1 MSRFRPPYF
10 SANAG
15 QTDPAQNLGDPPPI
29 GHKSRFRKRL
39 LTGLKLCIV
48 VVLMIWIVRNADTSS
63 VFAAMR
69 GANLWLLAV
78 AVGMQVLGAAIMAA
92 RWRLLL
98 EVRDVRPG
106 FSYLFT
112 ATVSAF
118 FFRQF
123 LPSVVGGDAIRSV
136 AAWRA
141 GADPGFAALSL
152 VADRLFGLLA
162 LILFLV
168 VASVFMTQVAGGLPG
183 LWAGMGLAVAVV
195 GGGLVFLMAPGRI
208 RLPARAPARLH
219 RILDAM
225 RVFAGAHRIIPSC
238 LGLSILL
245 QINVVTFYWV
255 IGQALGLGVPY
266 GAFYVIVP
274 IAIFMMMAPFSINGI
289 GIREVAFIY
298 LLGIW
303 NIERELA
310 LAFAWLEFGTILT
323 AGLLGGA
330 VYLLH
335 RAPQSTAPRGDRGEG
350 ATDVT

>member
-1 MSRFRPPYF
+1 M
-10 SANAG
+10 
-15 QTDPAQNLGDPPPI
+15 AQIKADPPP
-29 GHKSRFRKRL
+29 KDRRSQFPRFL
-39 LTGLKLCIV
+39 LTGLKLCV
-48 VVLMIWIVRNADTSS
+48 VIALMIWIVRSADTAS

-69 GANLWLLAV
+69 SANLWLLAL
-78 AVGMQVLGAAIMAA
+78 AVGMQILGAAIMAA
-92 RWRLLL
+92 RWSLLL
-98 EVRDVRPG
+98 AVRDVRPG
-106 FSYLFT
+106 FGYLFT

-168 VASVFMTQVAGGLPG
+168 VASVFMTHVAGDLPG
-183 LWAGMGLAVAVV
+183 LWAGMGLAMAAV

-225 RVFAGAHRIIPSC
+225 RVFAGAQRIAPAC
-238 LGLSILL
+238 VGLSILL

-255 IGQALGLGVPY
+255 IGQALGLDVPY
-266 GAFYVIVP
+266 AAYYVIVP
-274 IAIFMMMAPFSINGI
+274 IAIFIMMAPFSINGI
-289 GIREVAFIY
+289 GVREVAFIY
-298 LLGIW
+298 LLGVW
-303 NIERELA
+303 DVGLEQA
-310 LAFAWLEFGTILT
+310 LAFAWLEFGSILT
-323 AGLLGGA
+323 AGLIGGV

-335 RAPQSTAPRGDRGEG
+335 RAPQTAASRAGSGKRAP
-350 ATDVT
+350 DVT